1 MTTKPLSLA
10 EACGVFIDEGVA
22 GITVW
27 RQHLE
32 AVGVDEGR
40 KILEDSGLE
49 VVSLCRGGF
58 FPADTDIARK
68 AAIDDNLRAIDEAA
82 AIGAP
87 LVVLVPGACAGMSL
101 EEGRKQIAEGI
112 EAVLPHAASVGVK
125 LAIEPL
131 HPMYADTRSAVN
143 TLAQAN
149 DMAEAIDHPNLGVT
163 IDVYHLWWDPDLEAQ
178 IARCGKSIFSF
189 HICDWRSPTRD
200 LLNDRAIPGEGCI
213 PIEQIEIWVRASG
226 FTGATEVEI
235 FSDELWA
242 TDQRQLVRRIQQAC
256 VNRT

>member
-1 MTTKPLSLA
+1 MTTKPLGL
-10 EACGVFIDEGVA
+10 EQACAAYVKHGVS
-22 GITVW
+22 GISVW
-27 RQHLE
+27 RQHIE
-32 AVGVDEGR
+32 PCGVEGAR

-68 AAIDDNLRAIDEAA
+68 AAIDDNMRAIDEAA

-87 LVVLVPGACAGMSL
+87 LVVLVPGAHAGMPL

-112 EAVLPHAASVGVK
+112 ETILPHAASVGVK

-131 HPMYADTRSAVN
+131 HPMYADTRSAVV
-143 TLAQAN
+143 TLGQAN
-149 DMAEAIDHPNLGVT
+149 DMAESISHPNLGVT
-163 IDVYHLWWDPDLEAQ
+163 IDVYHVWWDPNLEAE
-178 IARCGKSIFSF
+178 IARCGDRIFSF

-213 PIEQIEIWVRASG
+213 PISQIEGWVRAAGFSG
-226 FTGATEVEI
+226 TAEVEV
-235 FSDELWA
+235 FSDELWGG
-242 TDQRQLVRRIQQAC
+242 DQEQLVQRIMVAC
-256 VNRT
+256 RNRA